1 MKQREPLAMPARYF
15 PPPTIDEAN
24 NACFIVREHR
34 PNNPSG
40 LLKRDSFLPSAINSF
55 LPSVIIRHAH
65 PDHLSRLQ
73 PHWRGFRGVAS
84 SRTSLL
90 ILWQSPSLRA
100 EQSGGTAGASSTARS
115 TRGRYVGRRR
125 GCARCVC
132 DRQNRTTL
140 MKFERAD
147 IKHLSGERRL
157 VRPKP
162 PPPVG
167 GGFLSINSR
176 PPCPPAASRCHG
188 SRCCAGRRIRSKRCT
203 MRGHVSQT

>member
-1 MKQREPLAMPARYF
+1 MAKADCVQAAISMPGDHATSGRKQACTVPRLTLKRS
-15 PPPTIDEAN
+15 PTIDEAN

-55 LPSVIIRHAH
+55 LP
-65 PDHLSRLQ
+65 
-73 PHWRGFRGVAS
+73 
-84 SRTSLL
+84 
-90 ILWQSPSLRA
+90 
-100 EQSGGTAGASSTARS
+100 TARS
-115 TRGRYVGRRR
+115 TRGRYVGRPR
-125 GCARCVC
+125 GRARCVC